1 MKTFHTYPVS
11 LSNTALSQDKQPL
24 DEDLM
29 CAIQMHDPVAMD
41 TLFQRYRM
49 LLKSVILRIVPDAAA
64 ADDVLQ
70 ECILEIWNHAD
81 HFSAAKG
88 RPLGWIVTLARR
100 RAIDHLRRS
109 QAYNNAKDRLEDETK
124 LRPLT
129 QNAAADCEQADIC
142 RVLRQHLS
150 RLPAHQ
156 QQVIH
161 LAFLKG
167 MSQREVAQATHTPLG
182 TVKTRLE
189 LGLKK
194 LRSSFRTR
202 NVIHS
207 LQYA

>member
-1 MKTFHTYPVS
+1 
-11 LSNTALSQDKQPL
+11 
-24 DEDLM
+24 M
-29 CAIQMHDPVAMD
+29 CAIQKHDPLAMD
-41 TLFQRYRM
+41 TLFQRYRL
-49 LLKSVILRIVPDAAA
+49 LLKSVILRIVPDSAA

-70 ECILEIWNHAD
+70 ECILEIWNHAG

-88 RPLGWIVTLARR
+88 RPLGWIITLVRR

-109 QAYNNAKDRLEDETK
+109 QAYNHARERLEDETK
-124 LRPLT
+124 LRPLA
-129 QNAAADCEQADIC
+129 QNAAVECEQADIG
-142 RVLRQHLS
+142 RVLRQHLR

-156 QQVIH
+156 QQVIQ

-194 LRSSFRTR
+194 LRSAFRTR
-202 NVIHS
+202 SAIHS

>member
-1 MKTFHTYPVS
+1 MKTLHTYPVTPS
-11 LSNTALSQDKQPL
+11 SQDTQPL

-29 CAIQMHDPVAMD
+29 CAIQKHDPLAMD
-41 TLFQRYRM
+41 TLFQRYR
-49 LLKSVILRIVPDAAA
+49 LLLESVILRIVPDSAA

-88 RPLGWIVTLARR
+88 RPLGWIVTLVRR

-109 QAYNNAKDRLEDETK
+109 QAYNHARERLEDETK

-129 QNAAADCEQADIC
+129 QNAAIDCEQADIG
-142 RVLRQHLS
+142 RVLRQHLR

-156 QQVIH
+156 QQVIQ

-194 LRSSFRTR
+194 LRSAFRTR
-202 NVIHS
+202 SAIHS

>member
-1 MKTFHTYPVS
+1 MKTHHTYSVTP
-11 LSNTALSQDKQPL
+11 SNHAPGQGEQPL

-29 CAIQMHDPVAMD
+29 CAIQMHDPVAMN

-49 LLKSVILRIVPDAAA
+49 LLKSVILRIVPDYAA

-109 QAYNNAKDRLEDETK
+109 QAYNNARDRLEDETS
-124 LRPLT
+124 LRAPA

-142 RVLRQHLS
+142 RVIRQHLR

-156 QQVIH
+156 QQVIQ

-194 LRSSFRTR
+194 LRSSFRSL
-202 NVIHS
+202 NANHG